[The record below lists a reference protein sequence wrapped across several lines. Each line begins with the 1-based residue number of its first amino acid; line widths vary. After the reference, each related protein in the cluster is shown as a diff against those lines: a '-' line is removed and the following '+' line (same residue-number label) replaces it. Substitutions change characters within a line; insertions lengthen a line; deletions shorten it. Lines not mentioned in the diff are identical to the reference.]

1 MEKIHAPFHECPH
14 LLWVSARDHIPS
26 EEMTPPP
33 PKSIFHLY
41 VFDAWIE
48 FYGLILLLLVCFSFL
63 LIKKPMKHHFNGLYI
78 YESKQRCVP
87 DQRTGKPS
95 VIPLTVTNNSCPS
108 IAWIHVCFRQAR
120 EIVLKYEGRLTRT
133 RGYQAA
139 GAEVCFLSVY
149 PSIHPSCFCFSP
161 FLFIFSSVYERL
173 WLGCAFLCLSGVPH
187 LFTDAALKFMACCYS
202 LV

>member
-1 MEKIHAPFHECPH
+1 MEKIHAPFYECPH
-14 LLWVSARDHIPS
+14 LLWVSAHDYIPS
-26 EEMTPPP
+26 EEMTP

-78 YESKQRCVP
+78 YERKQRCVQ
-87 DQRTGKPS
+87 DQRTGKAS
-95 VIPLTVTNNSCPS
+95 VIALTVTNNSCPS

-149 PSIHPSCFCFSP
+149 PSILLLLLSFSLYF
-161 FLFIFSSVYERL
+161 FLCVWEIVVRLCVSLPQRRSSSVHRRCTQIYGL
-173 WLGCAFLCLSGVPH
+173 LL
-187 LFTDAALKFMACCYS
+187 
-202 LV
+202 